1 MNDLTLYGIAG
12 LTNHLGE
19 SLSRLQP
26 GCRRTIDPGIALP
39 AGETITTGVQT
50 YALATASRS
59 LAIGAILLWALTT
72 RRRDA
77 TTALLLVTGL
87 FQTGDAAV
95 HLTNANPAAAAAGV
109 LAIIAFVSFRAL
121 RVNRDALS

>member
-1 MNDLTLYGIAG
+1 VSEPPWKPVIAVNTATTLLAMTVSVLIAA
-12 LTNHLGE
+12 
-19 SLSRLQP
+19 
-26 GCRRTIDPGIALP
+26 DPGIALP

-50 YALATASRS
+50 YALATAIRS

-87 FQTGDAAV
+87 IQTGDAAV

-109 LAIIAFVSFRAL
+109 LAIIAFVSSRAL